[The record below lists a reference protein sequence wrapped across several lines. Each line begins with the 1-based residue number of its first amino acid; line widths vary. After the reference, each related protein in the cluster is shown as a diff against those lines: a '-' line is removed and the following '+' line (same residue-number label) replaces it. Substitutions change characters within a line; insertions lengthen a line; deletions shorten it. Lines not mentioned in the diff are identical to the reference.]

1 MSGHSKWATIKRKK
15 GANDAKRGK
24 MFSKI
29 LREISIVAKKG
40 GGNMDTN
47 ASLRTVAAKARAINM
62 PMDNIK
68 RAIQK
73 GTGELP
79 GASYEE
85 MTYEGY
91 GPGGVAVFIDGSTD
105 NKNRTSAEMRTLFSK
120 HGGNMGESGCVG
132 WMFELKGVIVV
143 SKEGTTEDDVMTV
156 ALDLGAEDISTETE
170 SFDITTLPENFEKVK
185 AGLEAKKITIISA
198 EVTKVPKNYVEVK
211 GKAAAQVLALIDGL
225 EDNDDVAN
233 VYTNADIPES
243 EIPAE

>member
-1 MSGHSKWATIKRKK
+1 
-15 GANDAKRGK
+15 

-40 GGNMDTN
+40 GGNVDTN
-47 ASLRTVAAKARAINM
+47 ASLRTVVAKARAINM

-91 GPGGVAVFIDGSTD
+91 GPGGVAVFIDCSTD
-105 NKNRTSAEMRTLFSK
+105 NKNRTSAEMRTIFSK

-156 ALDLGAEDISTETE
+156 ALDLGAEDISTEE
-170 SFDITTLPENFEKVK
+170 DSFDVTTLPENFEKVK
-185 AGLEAKKITIISA
+185 AGLEAKKMTIISA